1 MMNRSS
7 LPNQL
12 FSEYPDV
19 LKSYQ
24 QRFRYVMIDEFQDI
38 SSDQVD
44 LVYAIA
50 SHGNIVVV
58 GDDDQSIYSWRGG
71 SNYYLLHFQEMWSN
85 SKIVI
90 LPDNFRSVDHIL
102 EAANALIANNTNRY
116 RKSLRSH
123 HRATVR
129 PIYRKNVLQ
138 IPSGIWLHPQNTLVI
153 NLEILAQK

>member
-1 MMNRSS
+1 M
-7 LPNQL
+7 
-12 FSEYPDV
+12 FTEYPDV

-24 QRFRYVMIDEFQDI
+24 QRYQYVMVDEFQDI
-38 SSDQVD
+38 SSEQVD

-116 RKSLRSH
+116 RKRVSYCSDLWGR
-123 HRATVR
+123 RV
-129 PIYRKNVLQ
+129 
-138 IPSGIWLHPQNTLVI
+138 
-153 NLEILAQK
+153 

>member
-1 MMNRSS
+1 
-7 LPNQL
+7 
-12 FSEYPDV
+12 
-19 LKSYQ
+19 
-24 QRFRYVMIDEFQDI
+24 MIDEFQDI

-129 PIYRKNVLQ
+129 PIYRKNVLVDT
-138 IPSGIWLHPQNTLVI
+138 IRDLIASAERSGYKPGDIAIIARKNKA
-153 NLEILAQK
+153 LEKIKKS

>member
-1 MMNRSS
+1 MPLSETEGTNEREGYICFDEQIQ
-7 LPNQL
+7 LTNQL

-58 GDDDQSIYSWRGG
+58 G
-71 SNYYLLHFQEMWSN
+71 
-85 SKIVI
+85 
-90 LPDNFRSVDHIL
+90 
-102 EAANALIANNTNRY
+102 
-116 RKSLRSH
+116 
-123 HRATVR
+123 
-129 PIYRKNVLQ
+129 
-138 IPSGIWLHPQNTLVI
+138 
-153 NLEILAQK
+153 